1 MKVAFFG
8 TKDYDKIWF
17 GALTEDS
24 GEGSYGVNI
33 HFIEA
38 NINEDTAVL
47 AKDHDAVCGFVNS
60 DFSRPVLAILHDL
73 GIKLILL
80 RCAGFNNVDLE
91 AAKEFDIT
99 VLRVPG
105 YSPEAVAEHAMAL
118 ALATNRR
125 IHRAYG
131 KVRDNNFA
139 LSGLLGRNF
148 YNSVAGVVGTGKIG
162 AAFAR
167 ICRGFGM
174 TVLAYDTYQNPSLKD
189 FVTYV
194 SLDELLE
201 KSDLISLHC
210 PLFPETHHMI
220 NKDTIAKMK
229 DTAILVNT
237 SRGGLINTEDLIDA
251 LRAKK
256 FSSVGLDVYENEDD
270 LVYED
275 LSSDI
280 IVNED
285 IPRLLSFPNVMI
297 TSHQAF
303 FTREALQS
311 IAITTLENAYA
322 FENGLPLDNIV
333 K

>member
-1 MKVAFFG
+1 MKIAFFG

-24 GEGSYGVNI
+24 GDGSYGIDI

-47 AKDHDAVCGFVNS
+47 AKNHDAVCGFVNS
-60 DFSRPVLAILHDL
+60 DFSRSVLTVLHEL
-73 GIKLILL
+73 GVKLILL
-80 RCAGFNNVDLE
+80 RCAGYNNVDLS
-91 AAKEFDIT
+91 AAKEFGMT

-118 ALATNRR
+118 ALTTNRR

-131 KVRDNNFA
+131 KVRNNDFS

-148 YNSVAGVVGTGKIG
+148 YNGVAGIVGTGKIG
-162 AAFAR
+162 AAFAN

-174 TVLAYDTYQNPSLKD
+174 RVIAYDKYENPALKD

-194 SLDELLE
+194 SLDEIWE

-210 PLFPETHHMI
+210 PLFPETYHMI
-220 NKDTIAKMK
+220 NKESIAKMK
-229 DTAILVNT
+229 DTVTLVNT
-237 SRGGLINTEDLIDA
+237 SRGGLIDTEDLIDA

-256 FSSVGLDVYENEDD
+256 FAAVGLDVYENEDD
-270 LVYED
+270 LVFED
-275 LSSDI
+275 YSSDI
-280 IVNED
+280 IANETV
-285 IPRLLSFPNVMI
+285 PRLLAFPNVMI

-322 FENGLPLDNIV
+322 FEHGLPLENIV
-333 K
+333 Q

>member
-1 MKVAFFG
+1 MKIAFFG

-24 GEGSYGVNI
+24 GDGSYGIDI

-47 AKDHDAVCGFVNS
+47 AKDHTAVCGFVNS
-60 DFSRPVLAILHDL
+60 DFSRPVLTVLHEL

-80 RCAGFNNVDLE
+80 RCAGYNNVDLT
-91 AAKEFDIT
+91 AAKEFGMT

-118 ALATNRR
+118 ALTTNRR

-131 KVRDNNFA
+131 KVRNNDFS

-148 YNSVAGVVGTGKIG
+148 YNGVAGIVGTGKIG
-162 AAFAR
+162 AAFAN

-174 TVLAYDTYQNPSLKD
+174 RVIAYDKYENPDLKD

-194 SLDELLE
+194 SLDEIWE

-210 PLFPETHHMI
+210 PLFPETYHMI
-220 NKDTIAKMK
+220 NKESIAKMK
-229 DTAILVNT
+229 DTVTLVNT
-237 SRGGLINTEDLIDA
+237 SRGGLIDTD
-251 LRAKK
+251 RK
-256 FSSVGLDVYENEDD
+256 SVV
-270 LVYED
+270 
-275 LSSDI
+275 
-280 IVNED
+280 
-285 IPRLLSFPNVMI
+285 
-297 TSHQAF
+297 
-303 FTREALQS
+303 
-311 IAITTLENAYA
+311 
-322 FENGLPLDNIV
+322 
-333 K
+333 